1 MAKQNLPQE
10 EWRQDSPRGL
20 CTAAKEFRDV
30 GQDALAAHMNRV
42 QSNSNLS
49 LPVEVQMECGI
60 ASPASFPIYYNFLH
74 AIELLLKAYLR
85 HVDAVPLKELRHQP
99 YRHNISKLLEVSIEK
114 EICSHCNLNSDQ
126 IDAIHEVSCEYST
139 KRLEYFYLRLTTP
152 PKISIKRIAD
162 ATDTLVDG
170 IDDMDL
176 RISKDPNS
184 P

>member
-30 GQDALAAHMNRV
+30 GQDALAAHMKRV
-42 QSNSNLS
+42 Q
-49 LPVEVQMECGI
+49 
-60 ASPASFPIYYNFLH
+60 SPASFPIYYNFLH

-85 HVDAVPLKELRHQP
+85 QVDAVPLKELRNQP

-114 EICSHCNLNSDQ
+114 GICSHCKLNSDQ
-126 IDAIHEVSCEYST
+126 IDAIHEASCEYST
-139 KRLEYFYLRLTTP
+139 KRLEYFYLGLTTTT
-152 PKISIKRIAD
+152 KISIKRIAD

-170 IDDMDL
+170 IDDIDL
-176 RISKDPNS
+176 RIAKDPNN